1 MWIRFGGNE
10 KEDEGEK
17 DKGERKFQRTKEN
30 KVGLWFL
37 VRYARSFSDPGSMQ
51 TFLR

>member
-30 KVGLWFL
+30 KVGPWFL
-37 VRYARSFSDPGSMQ
+37 VRYARSFSDPGSLQ